1 MEDSQETDKV
11 LQSNEESQD
20 SQDDAPEVIG
30 ISKWERM
37 EAEDKL
43 DRLDGLAK
51 KKNEGKPQTMEDFL
65 QVPDYYNMED
75 TSGKKRVRWADLEER
90 KQQEKMR
97 AVGFV
102 VGHTNWDR
110 MMDPTKGGSALTRTK
125 YI

>member
-1 MEDSQETDKV
+1 MEV
-11 LQSNEESQD
+11 
-20 SQDDAPEVIG
+20 
-30 ISKWERM
+30 
-37 EAEDKL
+37 EDKL
-43 DRLDGLAK
+43 DRLDGLAR
-51 KKNEGKPQTMEDFL
+51 KKNETKPQTMEDFL

-90 KQQEKMR
+90 KEQEKMR